1 MLKLWENPMLSLS
14 DRLDVAGGEIE
25 RLRGLLDAA
34 ADNATRRGSMFDY
47 ETAANLC
54 RGRNDK
60 LREFASQARWAHDD
74 RESLSRIIADLRREL
89 AMREGEIAMLKD
101 ALLEHDEVVHNAAVS
116 GRGET
121 KPGEKAG

>member
-1 MLKLWENPMLSLS
+1 
-14 DRLDVAGGEIE
+14 
-25 RLRGLLDAA
+25 
-34 ADNATRRGSMFDY
+34 MFDY

-54 RGRNDK
+54 RGRNNK

-121 KPGEKAG
+121 KPGEKAD